1 MALQLQE
8 WQLPLEHLAPQPY
21 FTSYFQAPKPGNTAS
36 KGSEQPIKTD
46 HYRRNQQFPAKP
58 GLGRQ
63 SGLVALRVCS
73 MAESASGLTLAAVLV
88 ATSGLF
94 CLATLFFG
102 SKGRGGFYDS
112 KAYEGNGTAH

>member
-1 MALQLQE
+1 MGTVTVKRGWINVAEDNSSQPDLGPGATVVLIASR
-8 WQLPLEHLAPQPY
+8 LE
-21 FTSYFQAPKPGNTAS
+21 
-36 KGSEQPIKTD
+36 
-46 HYRRNQQFPAKP
+46 
-58 GLGRQ
+58 
-63 SGLVALRVCS
+63 S

-102 SKGRGGFYDS
+102 TKGGFYDS